1 LYCHSRENG
10 NPEIKAL
17 DPRLRGDDKRI
28 ANMSKIKS
36 SAPGKLM
43 LFGEHAVIYDYPCIV
58 TTVESRIYVEVEK
71 AKEFK
76 IDAPQVK
83 DTIFVEEAV
92 KNFCEKYKV
101 DNKILIK
108 TYSDFSSEFG
118 FGSSSAVTVAT
129 IRALSKL
136 YKVNISK
143 KEIFDLGY
151 KVVLNIQGVG
161 SGFDIASATF
171 GGTLY
176 FVTAGKIIETLSVE
190 YVPLV
195 IGYSGTKASTTKIVK
210 NLKPNF
216 KIFNDIKQIVE
227 EAKISLVNSDWKR
240 TGELMNKNHQLLQK
254 LGVSTQMLD
263 KMCETAITSG
273 AFGAKLSGAG
283 GGDCMIA
290 LVSSDK
296 IKSVESAIV
305 NVGGNIINVNNNSQG
320 VKLEKI

>member
-1 LYCHSRENG
+1 MKS
-10 NPEIKAL
+10 
-17 DPRLRGDDKRI
+17 
-28 ANMSKIKS
+28 KS
-36 SAPGKLM
+36 SVHGKLM
-43 LFGEHAVIYDYPCIV
+43 LFGEHAVIYGYPCIV
-58 TTVESRIYVEVEK
+58 MTVLPRVYVEVEK
-71 AKEFK
+71 TSGPLK
-76 IDAPQVK
+76 IEAPQVK

-92 KNFCEKYKV
+92 KQFCEKYKV

-108 TYSDFSSEFG
+108 TSSDFSSNYG

-136 YKVNISK
+136 YKINISK

-176 FVTAGKIIETLSVE
+176 FVTAGKIIETLSVK

-210 NLKPNF
+210 DLKPNF
-216 KIFNDIKQIVE
+216 KIFNDIKKIVE

-240 TGELMNKNHQLLQK
+240 TGELMNQNHKLLQE
-254 LGVSTQMLD
+254 LGVSTEKLD
-263 KMCETAITSG
+263 NMCFSAVSAG
-273 AFGAKLSGAG
+273 AYGAKLSGAG
-283 GGDCMIA
+283 GGDCMIV
-290 LVSSDK
+290 LTPKNK
-296 IKSVESAIV
+296 IKNVESAII
-305 NVGGNIINVNNNSQG
+305 NAGGEIINA
-320 VKLEKI
+320 KINV